1 VSPFTVPDIAW
12 AQLTPVLLV
21 LGAAVVGVLVEALVP
36 RRARRAVQLALTLA
50 ALAAAVVAVAALW
63 SDVDA
68 TGGTDV
74 LGGSLLVDGPTLV
87 LQGTIAVLALL
98 AVLVIAD
105 RTDTGEDAFTPQGA
119 SVPGSGYEEAARL
132 AGLQQT
138 EVYPLVLFATGGML
152 IFPATGDLLTLFV
165 ALEVLSLPLYLLT
178 GLARRRRLLSQ
189 EASMKYFL
197 LGSFASA
204 LLLFGIALLYGF
216 SGSLRFADIA
226 EAVRTVTGMDGLL
239 LAGSLL
245 LLAGLLFKVGAVP
258 FHSWTPDAYQ
268 GAPTPIT
275 GFMAACTKV
284 AAFGALLRVMYVM
297 LPDLRWDLEPVLW
310 TVAIATMVV
319 GTVVALVQT
328 DVKRV
333 LAYSSI
339 AHAGFVL
346 TGVVALT
353 TSGIT
358 AVLFYLLAYGAA
370 TIGAFGI
377 VSLVRERG
385 AVRAAASERV
395 PLLVAA
401 GAEAAAVA
409 AAATTTGRASGDGSP
424 AGEPLAGGAG
434 AGDGA
439 DPVEAQGPILGEA
452 THLSQ
457 WAGLG
462 RTNPVLA
469 TTFALFLLSFA
480 GIPLT
485 AGFTGKFAVFSAAV
499 DGGAWPLAVVGVLAS
514 AAAAFFY
521 VRIIVLMFF
530 TSPHGGPQT
539 ADDGETRP
547 NAVVVGSQGLAI
559 IGIAVCA
566 VLTVALGVFPGPVL
580 DAIAGVAQLPPSPSA
595 AGRPGVAVHRAPGR
609 TAASVLL
616 GPVRPDRFVP

>member
-1 VSPFTVPDIAW
+1 M
-12 AQLTPVLLV
+12 
-21 LGAAVVGVLVEALVP
+21 
-36 RRARRAVQLALTLA
+36 
-50 ALAAAVVAVAALW
+50 
-63 SDVDA
+63 
-68 TGGTDV
+68 
-74 LGGSLLVDGPTLV
+74 
-87 LQGTIAVLALL
+87 LALL

-105 RTDTGEDAFTPQGA
+105 RTATGEDAFAPQGA
-119 SVPGSGYEEAARL
+119 AVPGSGYEEAARS
-132 AGLQQT
+132 AGLEQT

-178 GLARRRRLLSQ
+178 GLSRRRRLLSQ

-216 SGSLRFADIA
+216 SGSLRYAEIAD
-226 EAVRTVTGMDGLL
+226 AVRTVSGMDGLL

-245 LLAGLLFKVGAVP
+245 VLAGLLFKVGAVP
-258 FHSWTPDAYQ
+258 FHSWTPDVYQ

-284 AAFGALLRVMYVM
+284 AAFGALVRVFYTVV
-297 LPDLRWDLEPVLW
+297 PDLRWDLEPVMW
-310 TVAIATMVV
+310 TVAIATMAV

-328 DVKRV
+328 DIKRV

-346 TGVVALT
+346 TGVVALVQ
-353 TSGIT
+353 SGIT

-370 TIGAFGI
+370 TVGAFGI

-385 AVRAAASERV
+385 AVRSAAGTDAGVGAAARV
-395 PLLVAA
+395 PALAAAGSASAGTGASAGTAASAAA
-401 GAEAAAVA
+401 GASAGSTADVVG
-409 AAATTTGRASGDGSP
+409 TGR
-424 AGEPLAGGAG
+424 GA
-434 AGDGA
+434 DGA
-439 DPVEAQGPILGEA
+439 AGPDGEEPPVEAEGPILGEA

-499 DGGAWPLAVVGVLAS
+499 EGDAWPLAVVGVLAS

-530 TSPHGGPQT
+530 TSPHGGPRDD
-539 ADDGETRP
+539 ADDEARP
-547 NAVVVGSQGLAI
+547 GAVVVASQGFAVVAI
-559 IGIAVCA
+559 GACA
-566 VLTVALGVFPGPVL
+566 VLTVLLGVLPGPVL
-580 DAIAGVAQLPPSPSA
+580 DAIAGVAQLLP
-595 AGRPGVAVHRAPGR
+595 
-609 TAASVLL
+609 
-616 GPVRPDRFVP
+616 

>member
-1 VSPFTVPDIAW
+1 MSAFTVPDIAW

-36 RRARRAVQLALTLA
+36 RRARRAVQLTVAIL
-50 ALAAAVVAVAALW
+50 ALAGAVVAVAALW
-63 SDVDA
+63 SDVAD

-105 RTDTGEDAFTPQGA
+105 RTDTGEDAFAPQGSA
-119 SVPGSGYEEAARL
+119 VPGSGYEEAARV

-178 GLARRRRLLSQ
+178 GLSRRRRLLSQ

-216 SGSLRFADIA
+216 SGSLRYVDIA
-226 EAVRTVTGMDGLL
+226 SAVRTVSGMDGLL
-239 LAGSLL
+239 LAGGLL
-245 LLAGLLFKVGAVP
+245 VLVGLLFKVGAVP
-258 FHSWTPDAYQ
+258 FHSWTPDVYQ

-284 AAFGALLRVMYVM
+284 AAFGALVRIFYTV
-297 LPDLRWDLEPVLW
+297 LPDLRWDLEPMMW
-310 TVAIATMVV
+310 TVAIATMLV

-328 DVKRV
+328 DIKRV

-346 TGVVALT
+346 TGVVAL
-353 TSGIT
+353 SQAGIT

-370 TIGAFGI
+370 TVGAFGI

-385 AVRAAASERV
+385 SVRTPAIERV

-401 GAEAAAVA
+401 GG
-409 AAATTTGRASGDGSP
+409 ATTSSTLEVAPSTAGTAGGPDGS
-424 AGEPLAGGAG
+424 GA
-434 AGDGA
+434 ADEDGSDA
-439 DPVEAQGPILGEA
+439 DEALGPILGEA

-499 DGGAWPLAVVGVLAS
+499 DGGAWPLALVGVVAS

-547 NAVVVGSQGLAI
+547 NAVVVGSQGFAI
-559 IGIAVCA
+559 VAIGLCA
-566 VLTVALGVFPGPVL
+566 VLTVLLGVFPGPVL
-580 DAIAGVAQLPPSPSA
+580 DAISGVSQLLP
-595 AGRPGVAVHRAPGR
+595 
-609 TAASVLL
+609 
-616 GPVRPDRFVP
+616 

>member
-1 VSPFTVPDIAW
+1 MSAFTVPDIAW

-21 LGAAVVGVLVEALVP
+21 LGAAVVGVLVEAFVP
-36 RRARRAVQLALTLA
+36 RRARRAVQLTITLL
-50 ALAAAVVAVAALW
+50 ALAGAVVAVAALW
-63 SDVDA
+63 SGVSE

-105 RTDTGEDAFTPQGA
+105 RTDTGEDAFAPQGA
-119 SVPGSGYEEAARL
+119 AVPGSGYEEAARA

-152 IFPATGDLLTLFV
+152 IFPATGDMLTLFV

-178 GLARRRRLLSQ
+178 GLSRRRRLLSQ

-197 LGSFASA
+197 LGAFASA

-216 SGSLRFADIA
+216 SGSLRYVDIA
-226 EAVRTVTGMDGLL
+226 SAVRTVTGMDGLL
-239 LAGSLL
+239 LAGGLL
-245 LLAGLLFKVGAVP
+245 VLVGLLFKVGAVP
-258 FHSWTPDAYQ
+258 FHSWTPDVYQ

-284 AAFGALLRVMYVM
+284 AAFGALVRVFYTV
-297 LPDLRWDLEPVLW
+297 LPDMRWDLEPMMW

-328 DVKRV
+328 DIKRV

-353 TSGIT
+353 QAGIT

-370 TIGAFGI
+370 TVGAFGI

-385 AVRAAASERV
+385 SVRTPAIERV

-401 GAEAAAVA
+401 GGATTSSTLDVAAGGSGSGSGSAPGSGSDDDAADDAPDAEA
-409 AAATTTGRASGDGSP
+409 
-424 AGEPLAGGAG
+424 L
-434 AGDGA
+434 
-439 DPVEAQGPILGEA
+439 GPILGEA

-499 DGGAWPLAVVGVLAS
+499 DGGAWPLALVGVLAS

-547 NAVVVGSQGLAI
+547 NAVVVGSQGFAI
-559 IGIAVCA
+559 VAIGVCA
-566 VLTVALGVFPGPVL
+566 VLTVLLGVFPGPVL
-580 DAIAGVAQLPPSPSA
+580 DAIAGVAQLLP
-595 AGRPGVAVHRAPGR
+595 
-609 TAASVLL
+609 
-616 GPVRPDRFVP
+616 

>member
-1 VSPFTVPDIAW
+1 MSFTVPDIAW
-12 AQLTPVLLV
+12 AQLTPVLIV

-36 RRARRAVQLALTLA
+36 RRVRRVVQLTLTLV
-50 ALAAAVVAVAALW
+50 ALAGAVVAVAALW
-63 SDVDA
+63 DGVAD

-87 LQGTIAVLALL
+87 LWATTAVLALL

-105 RTDTGEDAFTPQGA
+105 RTATGEDAFAPQGA
-119 SVPGSGYEEAARL
+119 AVPGSGYEEAARA
-132 AGLQQT
+132 AGLEQT

-178 GLARRRRLLSQ
+178 GLSRRRRLLSQ

-216 SGSLRFADIA
+216 SGSLRYAEIAD
-226 EAVRTVTGMDGLL
+226 AVRTVSGMDGLL

-245 LLAGLLFKVGAVP
+245 VLAGLLFKVGAVP
-258 FHSWTPDAYQ
+258 FHSWTPDVYQ

-284 AAFGALLRVMYVM
+284 AAFGALVRVFYTVV
-297 LPDLRWDLEPVLW
+297 PDLRWDLEPVMW
-310 TVAIATMVV
+310 TVAIATMAV

-346 TGVVALT
+346 TGVVALVQ
-353 TSGIT
+353 SGIT

-370 TIGAFGI
+370 TVGAFGI

-385 AVRAAASERV
+385 AVRSGAGATARV
-395 PLLVAA
+395 PALASA
-401 GAEAAAVA
+401 GASAGATGGASAGSTVDVVGTGAGADRADAVA
-409 AAATTTGRASGDGSP
+409 ATDGE
-424 AGEPLAGGAG
+424 EP
-434 AGDGA
+434 
-439 DPVEAQGPILGEA
+439 PVEAEGPILGEA

-499 DGGAWPLAVVGVLAS
+499 EGGAWPLAVVGVVAS

-530 TSPHGGPQT
+530 TSPHGGPRDD
-539 ADDGETRP
+539 ADDEARP
-547 NAVVVGSQGLAI
+547 GAVVVASQGFAVVAI
-559 IGIAVCA
+559 GACA
-566 VLTVALGVFPGPVL
+566 VLTVLLGVLPGPVL
-580 DAIAGVAQLPPSPSA
+580 DAVAGVAQLLP
-595 AGRPGVAVHRAPGR
+595 
-609 TAASVLL
+609 
-616 GPVRPDRFVP
+616 

>member
-1 VSPFTVPDIAW
+1 MTFTVPDIAW
-12 AQLTPVLLV
+12 AQLAPVLIV

-36 RRARRAVQLALTLA
+36 RRVRRPVQLTLTLV
-50 ALAAAVVAVAALW
+50 ALAGAVVAVAALW
-63 SDVDA
+63 GGVAD
-68 TGGTDV
+68 TGGTEV

-87 LQGTIAVLALL
+87 LWAITAVLALL
-98 AVLVIAD
+98 AVLVLAD
-105 RTDTGEDAFTPQGA
+105 RTATGEDAFAPQGA
-119 SVPGSGYEEAARL
+119 AVPGSGYEEAARA
-132 AGLQQT
+132 AGLEQT

-178 GLARRRRLLSQ
+178 GLSRRRRLLSQ

-216 SGSLRFADIA
+216 SGSLRYAEIAD
-226 EAVRTVTGMDGLL
+226 AVRTVSGMDGLL

-245 LLAGLLFKVGAVP
+245 VLAGLLFKVGAVP
-258 FHSWTPDAYQ
+258 FHSWTPDVYQ

-284 AAFGALLRVMYVM
+284 AAFGALVRVFYTVV
-297 LPDLRWDLEPVLW
+297 PDLRWDLEPVMW
-310 TVAIATMVV
+310 TVAIATMAV

-346 TGVVALT
+346 TGVVALVQ
-353 TSGIT
+353 SGIT

-370 TIGAFGI
+370 TVGAFGI

-385 AVRAAASERV
+385 AVRSSGAAEGLAGARV
-395 PLLVAA
+395 PALASAGASAGSTVDVVGTRSAA
-401 GAEAAAVA
+401 G
-409 AAATTTGRASGDGSP
+409 
-424 AGEPLAGGAG
+424 AGGAG
-434 AGDGA
+434 AAGAGAVGAADADADGEQP
-439 DPVEAQGPILGEA
+439 PVEAEGPILGEA

-499 DGGAWPLAVVGVLAS
+499 EGGAWPLAVVGVLAS

-530 TSPHGGPQT
+530 TSPHGGPRDD
-539 ADDGETRP
+539 ADDEARP
-547 NAVVVGSQGLAI
+547 GAVVVASQGFALVAI
-559 IGIAVCA
+559 GACA
-566 VLTVALGVFPGPVL
+566 VLTVLLGVLPGPVL
-580 DAIAGVAQLPPSPSA
+580 DAIAGVAQLLP
-595 AGRPGVAVHRAPGR
+595 
-609 TAASVLL
+609 
-616 GPVRPDRFVP
+616 

>member
-1 VSPFTVPDIAW
+1 VSAFTVPEIAW

-21 LGAAVVGVLVEALVP
+21 LGAAVAGVLVEALVP
-36 RRARRAVQLALTLA
+36 RRFRRPVQLTLALA
-50 ALAAAVVAVAALW
+50 ALAGAVVAVALLW
-63 SDVDA
+63 DDVA
-68 TGGTDV
+68 STGGTDV

-105 RTDTGEDAFTPQGA
+105 RSGGEDAFAPQGA
-119 SVPGSGYEEAARL
+119 SVPGSGYEAAARA

-138 EVYPLVLFATGGML
+138 EVFPLVLFATGGML

-165 ALEVLSLPLYLLT
+165 ALEVLSLPLYLLS
-178 GLARRRRLLSQ
+178 GLSRRRRLLSQ

-216 SGSLRFADIA
+216 SGSLRYVDIA
-226 EAVRTVTGMDGLL
+226 AAVRAETGMDGLL

-245 LLAGLLFKVGAVP
+245 LLTGLLFKVGAVP
-258 FHSWTPDAYQ
+258 FHSWTPDVYQ

-284 AAFGALLRVMYVM
+284 AAFGALLRVFYGV
-297 LPDLRWDLEPVLW
+297 LPDLRWDLEPVMW
-310 TVAIATMVV
+310 TVAIATMAL

-328 DVKRV
+328 DIKRV

-353 TSGIT
+353 ASGIT

-370 TIGAFGI
+370 TVGAFAI
-377 VSLVRERG
+377 VTLVRERG
-385 AVRAAASERV
+385 AVRAAATGT
-395 PLLVAA
+395 AI
-401 GAEAAAVA
+401 AAAVPA
-409 AAATTTGRASGDGSP
+409 ARVP
-424 AGEPLAGGAG
+424 ALAGTAGGAG
-434 AGDGA
+434 AVDGPASSRADADADAHAGAVGGA
-439 DPVEAQGPILGEA
+439 DTGGDPEAVEAEGPVLGEA

-499 DGGAWPLAVVGVLAS
+499 EGGAWPLAVVGVLAS

-530 TSPHGGPQT
+530 TAPQGGPR
-539 ADDGETRP
+539 ADGDEGHP
-547 NAVVVGSQGLAI
+547 AAVVVTTQGFTVVA
-559 IGIAVCA
+559 IAVCA
-566 VLTVALGVFPGPVL
+566 LITVVLGVYPGPVL
-580 DAIAGVAQLPPSPSA
+580 DAVASVAQLLP
-595 AGRPGVAVHRAPGR
+595 
-609 TAASVLL
+609 
-616 GPVRPDRFVP
+616 

>member
-1 VSPFTVPDIAW
+1 MSFTVPDIAW
-12 AQLTPVLLV
+12 AQLAPVLIV

-36 RRARRAVQLALTLA
+36 RRVRRVVQLTLTLV
-50 ALAAAVVAVAALW
+50 ALAGAVVAVAALW
-63 SDVDA
+63 NGVAD

-87 LQGTIAVLALL
+87 LWATTAVLALL

-105 RTDTGEDAFTPQGA
+105 RTATGEDAFAPQGA
-119 SVPGSGYEEAARL
+119 AVPGSGYEEAARA
-132 AGLQQT
+132 AGLEQT

-178 GLARRRRLLSQ
+178 GLSRRRRLLSQ

-216 SGSLRFADIA
+216 SGSLRYAEIAD
-226 EAVRTVTGMDGLL
+226 AVRTVSGMDGLL

-245 LLAGLLFKVGAVP
+245 VLAGLLFKVGAVP
-258 FHSWTPDAYQ
+258 FHSWTPDVYQ

-284 AAFGALLRVMYVM
+284 AAFGALVRVFYTVV
-297 LPDLRWDLEPVLW
+297 PDLRWDLEPVMW
-310 TVAIATMVV
+310 TVAIATMAV

-346 TGVVALT
+346 TGVVALVQ
-353 TSGIT
+353 SGIT

-370 TIGAFGI
+370 TVGAFGI

-385 AVRAAASERV
+385 AVRSGAGATARVPALAAAGSGSAGAAAS
-395 PLLVAA
+395 A
-401 GAEAAAVA
+401 GSTVDVVGTGTGADAEADA
-409 AAATTTGRASGDGSP
+409 DDE
-424 AGEPLAGGAG
+424 EP
-434 AGDGA
+434 
-439 DPVEAQGPILGEA
+439 PVEAEGPILGEA

-499 DGGAWPLAVVGVLAS
+499 EGGAWPLAVVGVVAS

-530 TSPHGGPQT
+530 TSPHGGPRDD
-539 ADDGETRP
+539 ADDEARP
-547 NAVVVGSQGLAI
+547 GAVVVASQGFAVVAI
-559 IGIAVCA
+559 GACA
-566 VLTVALGVFPGPVL
+566 VLTVLLGVLPGPVL
-580 DAIAGVAQLPPSPSA
+580 DAVAGVAQLLP
-595 AGRPGVAVHRAPGR
+595 
-609 TAASVLL
+609 
-616 GPVRPDRFVP
+616 

>member
-1 VSPFTVPDIAW
+1 VSPFTVPEIAW

-21 LGAAVVGVLVEALVP
+21 LGAAVAGVLVEALVP
-36 RRARRAVQLALTLA
+36 RRFRRPVQLTLALA
-50 ALAAAVVAVAALW
+50 ALAGAVVAVALLW
-63 SDVDA
+63 DDVA
-68 TGGTDV
+68 STGGTDV

-105 RTDTGEDAFTPQGA
+105 RSGGEDAFAPQGA
-119 SVPGSGYEEAARL
+119 SVPGSGYEAAARA

-138 EVYPLVLFATGGML
+138 EVFPLVLFATGGML

-165 ALEVLSLPLYLLT
+165 ALEVLSLPLYLLS
-178 GLARRRRLLSQ
+178 GLSRRRRLLSQ

-216 SGSLRFADIA
+216 SGSLRYVDIA
-226 EAVRTVTGMDGLL
+226 AAVRAETGMDGLL

-245 LLAGLLFKVGAVP
+245 LLTGLLFKVGAVP
-258 FHSWTPDAYQ
+258 FHSWTPDVYQ

-284 AAFGALLRVMYVM
+284 AAFGALLRVFYGV
-297 LPDLRWDLEPVLW
+297 LPDLRWDLEPVMW
-310 TVAIATMVV
+310 TVAIATMAL

-328 DVKRV
+328 DIKRV

-353 TSGIT
+353 ASGIT

-370 TIGAFGI
+370 TVGAFAI
-377 VSLVRERG
+377 VTLVRERG
-385 AVRAAASERV
+385 AVRAAATGT
-395 PLLVAA
+395 AI
-401 GAEAAAVA
+401 AAAVPA
-409 AAATTTGRASGDGSP
+409 ARVP
-424 AGEPLAGGAG
+424 ALAGTAGGAG
-434 AGDGA
+434 DVDGPASSRADADADADAGAVGGADTGA
-439 DPVEAQGPILGEA
+439 DPEPVEAEGPVLGEA

-499 DGGAWPLAVVGVLAS
+499 EGGAWPLAVVGVLAS

-530 TSPHGGPQT
+530 TAPQGGPR
-539 ADDGETRP
+539 ADGDEGHP
-547 NAVVVGSQGLAI
+547 AAVVVTTQGFTVVA
-559 IGIAVCA
+559 IAVCA
-566 VLTVALGVFPGPVL
+566 LITVVLGVYPGPVL
-580 DAIAGVAQLPPSPSA
+580 DAVASVAQLLP
-595 AGRPGVAVHRAPGR
+595 
-609 TAASVLL
+609 
-616 GPVRPDRFVP
+616 

>member
-1 VSPFTVPDIAW
+1 MSPFTVPDIAW

-21 LGAAVVGVLVEALVP
+21 LGAAVLGVLVEALVP
-36 RRARRAVQLALTLA
+36 RRARRAVQLTLTLA

-63 SDVDA
+63 PDVED

-119 SVPGSGYEEAARL
+119 AVPGSGYEEAARL

-216 SGSLRFADIA
+216 SGSLRFAEIA
-226 EAVRTVTGMDGLL
+226 DAVRTVTGMDGLL

-284 AAFGALLRVMYVM
+284 AAFGALLRVMYGM

-328 DVKRV
+328 DIKRV

-370 TIGAFGI
+370 TVGAFGI

-385 AVRAAASERV
+385 AVRAASERV

-409 AAATTTGRASGDGSP
+409 AART
-424 AGEPLAGGAG
+424 GAG
-434 AGDGA
+434 TPAVGSTVDVAGTGSAGAAGVAGTEGAAGTAAGSDGA
-439 DPVEAQGPILGEA
+439 DPVEAQGPVLGEA

-485 AGFTGKFAVFSAAV
+485 AGFTGKFAVFAAAV

-530 TSPHGGPQT
+530 TSPQGGPQT
-539 ADDGETRP
+539 AEDGETRP
-547 NAVVVGSQGLAI
+547 NAVVVGSQGFAI
-559 IGIAVCA
+559 VGIAVCA
-566 VLTVALGVFPGPVL
+566 ALTVALGVFPGPVL
-580 DAIAGVAQLPPSPSA
+580 DAIANVAQLLP
-595 AGRPGVAVHRAPGR
+595 
-609 TAASVLL
+609 
-616 GPVRPDRFVP
+616 

>member
-1 VSPFTVPDIAW
+1 MSFTVPDIAW
-12 AQLTPVLLV
+12 AQLTPVLIV

-36 RRARRAVQLALTLA
+36 RRVRRVVQLTLTLV
-50 ALAAAVVAVAALW
+50 ALAGAVVAVAALW
-63 SDVDA
+63 NGVAD

-87 LQGTIAVLALL
+87 LWAITSVLALL

-105 RTDTGEDAFTPQGA
+105 RTATGEDAFAPQGA
-119 SVPGSGYEEAARL
+119 AVPGSGYEEAARA
-132 AGLQQT
+132 AGLEQT

-178 GLARRRRLLSQ
+178 GLSRRRRLLSQ

-216 SGSLRFADIA
+216 SGSLRYAEIA

-245 LLAGLLFKVGAVP
+245 VLAGLLFKVGAVP
-258 FHSWTPDAYQ
+258 FHSWTPDVYQ

-284 AAFGALLRVMYVM
+284 AAFGALVRVVYTVV
-297 LPDLRWDLEPVLW
+297 PDLRWDLEPVLW
-310 TVAIATMVV
+310 TVAIATMAV

-346 TGVVALT
+346 TGVIALVQ
-353 TSGIT
+353 SGIT

-370 TIGAFGI
+370 TVGAFGI

-385 AVRAAASERV
+385 AVRSGAGTGVAGVEAGAVARV
-395 PLLVAA
+395 PALASA
-401 GAEAAAVA
+401 GSS
-409 AAATTTGRASGDGSP
+409 AAATGGASAGSTADVVGR
-424 AGEPLAGGAG
+424 GAG
-434 AGDGA
+434 ADGA
-439 DPVEAQGPILGEA
+439 DAAAEADGEEPPVEAEGPILGEA

-499 DGGAWPLAVVGVLAS
+499 EGGAWPLAVVGVLAS

-530 TSPHGGPQT
+530 TSPHGGPRDD
-539 ADDGETRP
+539 ADDEARP
-547 NAVVVGSQGLAI
+547 GAVVVASQGFAVVAI
-559 IGIAVCA
+559 GACA
-566 VLTVALGVFPGPVL
+566 VLTVLLGVLPGPVL
-580 DAIAGVAQLPPSPSA
+580 DAVAGVAQLLP
-595 AGRPGVAVHRAPGR
+595 
-609 TAASVLL
+609 
-616 GPVRPDRFVP
+616 

>member
-1 VSPFTVPDIAW
+1 MSPFTVPDIAW

-36 RRARRAVQLALTLA
+36 RRARRAVQLTLTLA

-328 DVKRV
+328 DIKRV

-580 DAIAGVAQLPPSPSA
+580 DAIAGVAQLLP
-595 AGRPGVAVHRAPGR
+595 
-609 TAASVLL
+609 
-616 GPVRPDRFVP
+616 

>member
-1 VSPFTVPDIAW
+1 VSAFTVPDIAW
-12 AQLTPVLLV
+12 AQLTPILLV

-36 RRARRAVQLALTLA
+36 RRFRRPVQLTLTLA
-50 ALAAAVVAVAALW
+50 ALAGAVVAVAALW
-63 SDVDA
+63 DDVAD

-87 LQGTIAVLALL
+87 LQGTVALLALL
-98 AVLVIAD
+98 AVLVMAD
-105 RTDTGEDAFTPQGA
+105 RTQTGEDAFAPQGA
-119 SVPGSGYEEAARL
+119 AVPGSGYEEAARV

-152 IFPATGDLLTLFV
+152 IFPATGDLLTLFI

-178 GLARRRRLLSQ
+178 GLSRRRRLLSQ

-216 SGSLRFADIA
+216 SGSLRYVEIAD
-226 EAVRTVTGMDGLL
+226 AVRTVTGMDGLL
-239 LAGSLL
+239 LAGALL
-245 LLAGLLFKVGAVP
+245 VLVGLLFKVGAVP
-258 FHSWTPDAYQ
+258 FHSWTPDVYQ

-284 AAFGALLRVMYVM
+284 AAFGALLRVFYVV
-297 LPDLRWDLEPVLW
+297 LPDLRWDLEPMMW
-310 TVAIATMVV
+310 TVAIATMAV

-328 DVKRV
+328 DIKRV
-333 LAYSSI
+333 LAYSSV

-346 TGVVALT
+346 TGVVALEQ
-353 TSGIT
+353 SGIT

-385 AVRAAASERV
+385 AVRSVAVVREPALVGAATGGSDVATARIDVATPGPGSGSAV
-395 PLLVAA
+395 PAA
-401 GAEAAAVA
+401 GE
-409 AAATTTGRASGDGSP
+409 
-424 AGEPLAGGAG
+424 
-434 AGDGA
+434 
-439 DPVEAQGPILGEA
+439 DPVEPEGPVLGEA

-485 AGFTGKFAVFSAAV
+485 AGFTGKFAVFTAAV
-499 DGGAWPLAVVGVLAS
+499 EGGAWPLAVVGVLAS

-530 TSPHGGPQT
+530 TSPQGGPVT
-539 ADDGETRP
+539 ADGTDDADRADRADRP
-547 NAVVVGSQGLAI
+547 TAVVVASQGFAVVA
-559 IGIAVCA
+559 IAVCA
-566 VLTVALGVFPGPVL
+566 LLTVVLGVFPGPVL
-580 DAIAGVAQLPPSPSA
+580 DAIAGVAQLLP
-595 AGRPGVAVHRAPGR
+595 
-609 TAASVLL
+609 
-616 GPVRPDRFVP
+616 

>member
-1 VSPFTVPDIAW
+1 VSGFTAPDIAW
-12 AQLTPVLLV
+12 AQLTPILLV
-21 LGAAVVGVLVEALVP
+21 LGAGVVGVLVEAFVP
-36 RRARRAVQLALTLA
+36 RRARRPVQLTVTLL
-50 ALAAAVVAVAALW
+50 ALAGAVVAVAALW
-63 SDVDA
+63 SDVAD

-74 LGGSLLVDGPTLV
+74 LGGSVLVDGPTLV

-98 AVLVIAD
+98 AVLVLAD
-105 RTDTGEDAFTPQGA
+105 RTDTGEDAFAPQGA
-119 SVPGSGYEEAARL
+119 AIPGSGYEEAARA

-138 EVYPLVLFATGGML
+138 EVFPLVLFATGGML

-216 SGSLRFADIA
+216 AGSLRYVEIA
-226 EAVRTVTGMDGLL
+226 AAVRTVTGMDGLL
-239 LAGSLL
+239 LAGALL
-245 LLAGLLFKVGAVP
+245 VLVGLLFKVGAVP

-284 AAFGALLRVMYVM
+284 AAFGALLRIFYVV
-297 LPDLRWDLEPVLW
+297 LPDLRWDLEPMMW
-310 TVAIATMVV
+310 TVAIATMAV

-333 LAYSSI
+333 LAYSSV

-353 TSGIT
+353 QSGIT

-370 TIGAFGI
+370 TVGAFGI

-385 AVRAAASERV
+385 AVRGAARV
-395 PLLVAA
+395 PAVAGAVGAAGAA
-401 GAEAAAVA
+401 GAEGA
-409 AAATTTGRASGDGSP
+409 D
-424 AGEPLAGGAG
+424 AG
-434 AGDGA
+434 AGPDGDA
-439 DPVEAQGPILGEA
+439 PLEAEGPVLGEA

-469 TTFALFLLSFA
+469 GTFVLFLLSFA

-499 DGGAWPLAVVGVLAS
+499 EGGAWPLAVVGVVAS

-530 TSPHGGPQT
+530 THPEGGPQT
-539 ADDGETRP
+539 PAGGETASATTAAAAPRP
-547 NAVVVGSQGLAI
+547 GTVVVGSQGFAVVAI
-559 IGIAVCA
+559 GLCA
-566 VLTVALGVFPGPVL
+566 VLTLALGVVPGPVL
-580 DAIAGVAQLPPSPSA
+580 DAIASVAQLLP
-595 AGRPGVAVHRAPGR
+595 
-609 TAASVLL
+609 
-616 GPVRPDRFVP
+616 

>member
-1 VSPFTVPDIAW
+1 MSAFTVPEIAW

-21 LGAAVVGVLVEALVP
+21 LGAAVVGVLVEAFVP
-36 RRARRAVQLALTLA
+36 RRARRPVQLTLTLV

-74 LGGSLLVDGPTLV
+74 LSGSLLVDGPTLV
-87 LQGTIAVLALL
+87 LQGTLALLALL

-105 RTDTGEDAFTPQGA
+105 RTDTGEDAFAPQGA
-119 SVPGSGYEEAARL
+119 AVPGSGYEEAARV

-165 ALEVLSLPLYLLT
+165 ALEVLSLPLYLLA
-178 GLARRRRLLSQ
+178 GLSRRRRLLSQ

-239 LAGSLL
+239 LAGALL
-245 LLAGLLFKVGAVP
+245 VLVGLLFKVGAVP
-258 FHSWTPDAYQ
+258 FHSWTPDVYQ

-284 AAFGALLRVMYVM
+284 AAFGALLRVFYGV
-297 LPDLRWDLEPVLW
+297 LPDLRWDLEPMMW

-353 TSGIT
+353 ESGIT

-385 AVRAAASERV
+385 SVRAAQSERV

-401 GAEAAAVA
+401 GAAPAGAAAVA
-409 AAATTTGRASGDGSP
+409 SAPTVGSTVDVAGTGGP
-424 AGEPLAGGAG
+424 AGAADEGGETEEAEPGDDGAEPLEAEG
-434 AGDGA
+434 
-439 DPVEAQGPILGEA
+439 PVLGEA

-530 TSPHGGPQT
+530 TSPHGGPQDG
-539 ADDGETRP
+539 DDEARP
-547 NAVVVGSQGLAI
+547 GAVVVGSQGLAI
-559 IGIAVCA
+559 VAIGLCA

-580 DAIAGVAQLPPSPSA
+580 DAIAGVAQLLP
-595 AGRPGVAVHRAPGR
+595 
-609 TAASVLL
+609 
-616 GPVRPDRFVP
+616 

>member
-1 VSPFTVPDIAW
+1 MTEFVAPDIAW
-12 AQLTPVLLV
+12 AQLTPILLV
-21 LGAAVVGVLVEALVP
+21 LGAAVAGVLVEAFVP
-36 RRARRAVQLALTLA
+36 RRARRPVQLTLTLG

-63 SDVDA
+63 GDVAD

-74 LGGSLLVDGPTLV
+74 LGGSVLVDGPTLV
-87 LQGTIAVLALL
+87 LQGTVAVLALL

-105 RTDTGEDAFTPQGA
+105 RTDTGEDAFAPQGA
-119 SVPGSGYEEAARL
+119 AVPGSGYEEAARA

-216 SGSLRFADIA
+216 AGSLRYAEIA

-239 LAGSLL
+239 LAGALL
-245 LLAGLLFKVGAVP
+245 VLTGLLFKVGAVP

-284 AAFGALLRVMYVM
+284 AAFGALLRVLYVM
-297 LPDLRWDLEPVLW
+297 LPDLRWDLEPALW

-328 DVKRV
+328 DIKRV

-353 TSGIT
+353 ESGIVAT
-358 AVLFYLLAYGAA
+358 LFYLLAYGVA
-370 TIGAFGI
+370 TVGAFG
-377 VSLVRERG
+377 VVTLVRERG
-385 AVRAAASERV
+385 AVRAAARQPV
-395 PLLVAA
+395 PAGAVRAVAGVPGPAGPGDAVDAA
-401 GAEAAAVA
+401 GAAGGPT
-409 AAATTTGRASGDGSP
+409 ATDDEDP
-424 AGEPLAGGAG
+424 GEPEG
-434 AGDGA
+434 
-439 DPVEAQGPILGEA
+439 PVLGEA

-469 TTFALFLLSFA
+469 GTFALFLLSFA

-485 AGFTGKFAVFSAAV
+485 AGFTGKFAVFTAAV
-499 DGGAWPLAVVGVLAS
+499 DGDAWPLAVVGVLAS

-539 ADDGETRP
+539 PATGAVDDPPGGAGVAGEIAADEVAADGVADTSPADRP
-547 NAVVVGSQGLAI
+547 GTVVVGSQGFALVAI
-559 IGIAVCA
+559 GVCA
-566 VLTVALGVFPGPVL
+566 VLTVALGVVPGPVL
-580 DAIAGVAQLPPSPSA
+580 DAIADVARLLP
-595 AGRPGVAVHRAPGR
+595 
-609 TAASVLL
+609 
-616 GPVRPDRFVP
+616 